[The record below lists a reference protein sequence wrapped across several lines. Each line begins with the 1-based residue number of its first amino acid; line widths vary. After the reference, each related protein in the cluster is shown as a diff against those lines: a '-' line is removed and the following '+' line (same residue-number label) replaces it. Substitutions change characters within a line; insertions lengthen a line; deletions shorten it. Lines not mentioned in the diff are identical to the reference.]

1 MKQNTSL
8 KQKRLIIGKMG
19 ELLVAKALE
28 NKGFY
33 IECMNYRKK
42 WGEIDVIA
50 SRDDKLHFVEVKTV
64 TRKTSSTKSTKLSKN
79 ENQHRP
85 EDNIHES
92 KIKRLLRTIQTYIV
106 EKDFNGEYFLDYAMV
121 YLDQC
126 GKVIKT
132 DYMHNQIF
140 EQ

>member
-8 KQKRLIIGKMG
+8 KQKRLIVGKMG

-42 WGEIDVIA
+42 WGEIDVVA
-50 SRDDKLHFVEVKTV
+50 SREGKLHFVEVKTV
-64 TRKTSSTKSTKLSKN
+64 TRKTSSTKLSKN
-79 ENQHRP
+79 ENQHQP
-85 EDNIHES
+85 EENIHES
-92 KIKRLLRTIQTYIV
+92 KIKRLLRTIQTYIA
-106 EKDFNGEYFLDYAMV
+106 EKDFSGEYFLDYAMV
-121 YLDQC
+121 YLDRC

-132 DYMHNQIF
+132 EYMHNQIF
-140 EQ
+140 EA